1 VSVLLSQVIKE
12 AVEVSETK
20 ESSWNEIISTAKPY
34 LNLESHDLTDNNTN
48 FSTSEAEEFE
58 LNIDNA
64 GAKKRCHVPY
74 AFKYDFFQDEDT
86 TTSDAR
92 TSQDEEPITED
103 KKSLVV
109 RKRKLGGS
117 GGAFSRGAYTKKRR
131 KKSKQLKIQAK
142 SPSSLQNSPQHVPK
156 SPKGFTFQ
164 RQDSATSLDEDNAAR
179 SNDENTKSEDETIL
193 GKGKRKRFQNVRM
206 LPIEEVCKSPPR
218 KKSPS
223 N

>member
-1 VSVLLSQVIKE
+1 MSVLLNQVIKE

-58 LNIDNA
+58 LNIDNT

-103 KKSLVV
+103 KKSLGLCLH
-109 RKRKLGGS
+109 K
-117 GGAFSRGAYTKKRR
+117 AFST
-131 KKSKQLKIQAK
+131 
-142 SPSSLQNSPQHVPK
+142 
-156 SPKGFTFQ
+156 
-164 RQDSATSLDEDNAAR
+164 
-179 SNDENTKSEDETIL
+179 
-193 GKGKRKRFQNVRM
+193 
-206 LPIEEVCKSPPR
+206 
-218 KKSPS
+218 
-223 N
+223 

>member
-1 VSVLLSQVIKE
+1 MTFTQIQSCFLALKYTIYFTKSQFDTFVIYSIKFLFLF
-12 AVEVSETK
+12 T
-20 ESSWNEIISTAKPY
+20 
-34 LNLESHDLTDNNTN
+34 
-48 FSTSEAEEFE
+48 
-58 LNIDNA
+58 
-64 GAKKRCHVPY
+64 
-74 AFKYDFFQDEDT
+74 
-86 TTSDAR
+86 
-92 TSQDEEPITED
+92 
-103 KKSLVV
+103 VV
-109 RKRKLGGS
+109 RKRKLGGN

-179 SNDENTKSEDETIL
+179 SNDENAKSEDESIL